1 MAIYVFL
8 GECVCVCVCVF
19 FYFFPF
25 SNKKIE
31 NDIFLKSKID
41 LFFLIFGR
49 KKNLQFFNTN
59 IEKPRTMWYV
69 LCVCVFCVG
78 GIPSSY
84 LNPAPPNATSLLQLL
99 WHFFPPLDQ
108 WGSHHEHTSYNKHY
122 LFIYFSHGTKKS
134 SCCIKTHDGSESKSF
149 FPRKKK
155 GFESEW

>member
-59 IEKPRTMWYV
+59 IEKPRTM
-69 LCVCVFCVG
+69 
-78 GIPSSY
+78 
-84 LNPAPPNATSLLQLL
+84 
-99 WHFFPPLDQ
+99 
-108 WGSHHEHTSYNKHY
+108 
-122 LFIYFSHGTKKS
+122 
-134 SCCIKTHDGSESKSF
+134 
-149 FPRKKK
+149 
-155 GFESEW
+155 